1 MTVTARPEFTAW
13 GNGLPELP
21 EGGVQVR
28 GKREPNGGRDT
39 RKVVLAW
46 PAFEILVNVLRRSDP
61 EECVHL
67 ARQLL
72 ERMGTGRRR

>member
-1 MTVTARPEFTAW
+1 MARPEFAAW
-13 GNGLPELP
+13 GNGTPELP
-21 EGGVQVR
+21 ENGVQVR

-39 RKVVLAW
+39 RKVVLS
-46 PAFEILVNVLRRSDP
+46 PAAVEVVLNVLRRADP